1 MELTRL
7 FGVIFISGS
16 EYMGDFTIEYQRK
29 LVYLQWNKERKSV
42 KQDNM
47 ELRGISL
54 LNYRNLM
61 EVDIEFSPGINCFIG
76 SNGMGKTN
84 LLDAVYYLSFC
95 KSAVNASD
103 SSNIL
108 HDAPFFML
116 QGNYCSASGIESEVS
131 CGLKRGDKKQF
142 RKDGKLYE
150 RLSDHIGTVP
160 LVMVSPADNELIA
173 GGSEE
178 RRRFMDVVISQYDKE
193 YLQSL
198 IRYNRA
204 LQQRNALLR
213 GEREPDA
220 EMLSLIE
227 EMMAEEALTINR
239 CRRGFI
245 DELVPIFTKFHNAI
259 TRGNET
265 VSLGYR
271 SHLNDGD
278 LVDVLR
284 TSRVDDR
291 RLGHTSKGV
300 HRDELVMQ
308 LGGYPLRREG
318 SQGQNKT
325 FLVALKLAQYDFLRA
340 KGGEMP
346 LLLLDDI
353 FDKLDSRRVERIIS
367 LVAGEGFGQIF
378 ITDVNREHIDGILEQ
393 IDGAYRLFEV
403 ENGCVNML
411 KEKNP

>member
-1 MELTRL
+1 MD
-7 FGVIFISGS
+7 GKVC
-16 EYMGDFTIEYQRK
+16 
-29 LVYLQWNKERKSV
+29 
-42 KQDNM
+42 M
-47 ELRGISL
+47 ELRRLSL

-61 EVDIEFSPGINCFIG
+61 EVNVDFSPGINCFIG

-103 SSNIL
+103 LSNIM
-108 HDAPFFML
+108 HDEPYFMI
-116 QGNYCSASGIESEVS
+116 QGNYCSQSGVESEIS
-131 CGLKRGDKKQF
+131 CSLKRGDKKQF
-142 RKDGKLYE
+142 RKDSKLYE

-193 YLQSL
+193 YLASL

-213 GEREPDA
+213 GEHEPDGD
-220 EMLSLIE
+220 MMSLIE
-227 EMMAEEALTINR
+227 EMMADEALFINKSR
-239 CRRGFI
+239 KSFI

-259 TRGNET
+259 TGGNEN
-265 VSLGYR
+265 VSLNYR
-271 SHLNDGD
+271 SHLNDGNIIES
-278 LVDVLR
+278 LR
-284 TSRVDDR
+284 SSRSDDR
-291 RLGHTSKGV
+291 RIGYTSKGV

-325 FLVALKLAQYDFLRA
+325 FLVSLKLAQYDFLRT
-340 KGGEMP
+340 KGEEMP

-353 FDKLDSRRVERIIS
+353 FDKLDSRRVEQIIS
-367 LVAGEGFGQIF
+367 LVAGDGFGQIF

-403 ENGCVNML
+403 ENGCVNIL
-411 KEKNP
+411 KEKKA

>member
-1 MELTRL
+1 M
-7 FGVIFISGS
+7 I
-16 EYMGDFTIEYQRK
+16 
-29 LVYLQWNKERKSV
+29 
-42 KQDNM
+42 
-47 ELRGISL
+47 
-54 LNYRNLM
+54 
-61 EVDIEFSPGINCFIG
+61 
-76 SNGMGKTN
+76 
-84 LLDAVYYLSFC
+84 
-95 KSAVNASD
+95 
-103 SSNIL
+103 
-108 HDAPFFML
+108 
-116 QGNYCSASGIESEVS
+116 QGNYCSQSGVESEIS

-142 RKDGKLYE
+142 RKDSKLYE

-193 YLQSL
+193 YLASL

-213 GEREPDA
+213 GEHEPDGD
-220 EMLSLIE
+220 MMSLIE
-227 EMMAEEALTINR
+227 EMMADEALFINKSR
-239 CRRGFI
+239 KSFI

-259 TRGNET
+259 TGGNEN
-265 VSLGYR
+265 VSLNYR
-271 SHLNDGD
+271 SHLNDGNIIES
-278 LVDVLR
+278 LR
-284 TSRVDDR
+284 SSRSDDR
-291 RLGHTSKGV
+291 RIGYTSKGV

-325 FLVALKLAQYDFLRA
+325 FLVSLKLAQYDFLRT

-353 FDKLDSRRVERIIS
+353 FDKLDSRRVEQIIS
-367 LVAGEGFGQIF
+367 LVAGDGFGQIF

-403 ENGCVNML
+403 ENGCVNIL
-411 KEKNP
+411 KEKKA

>member
-1 MELTRL
+1 MIL
-7 FGVIFISGS
+7 
-16 EYMGDFTIEYQRK
+16 D
-29 LVYLQWNKERKSV
+29 
-42 KQDNM
+42 
-47 ELRGISL
+47 GISL
-54 LNYRNLM
+54 LNYRNLR
-61 EVDIEFSPGINCFIG
+61 EVNVTFSPKINCLIG

-103 SSNIL
+103 SLNIM
-108 HDAPFFML
+108 HDEPYFML
-116 QGNYCSASGIESEVS
+116 QGNYCSDSGIEAEVS

-150 RLSDHIGTVP
+150 RLSDHIGSVP

-178 RRRFMDVVISQYDKE
+178 RRRFMDVVISQYNKE

-198 IRYNRA
+198 IHYNRA

-213 GEREPDA
+213 GEHEPDA
-220 EMLSLIE
+220 DMLSLIE
-227 EMMAEEALTINR
+227 EMMVDEALCINR
-239 CRRGFI
+239 CRTDFI
-245 DELVPIFTKFHNAI
+245 DELVPIFTKFHNSI
-259 TRGNET
+259 TGGNEQVALT
-265 VSLGYR
+265 YR
-271 SHLNDGD
+271 SHLSDGNLLD
-278 LVDVLR
+278 ILR
-284 TSRVDDR
+284 NSRGDDR

-325 FLVALKLAQYDFLRA
+325 FLVALKLAQYDFLRV
-340 KGGEMP
+340 KGKETP

-353 FDKLDSRRVERIIS
+353 FDKLDSRRVEQIIS
-367 LVAGEGFGQIF
+367 LVSGKDFGQIF
-378 ITDVNREHIDGILEQ
+378 ITDVNREHIDNILEQ
-393 IDGAYRLFEV
+393 ITGEYRLFNVEKGEV
-403 ENGCVNML
+403 CLL
-411 KEKNP
+411 KQSSL

>member
-1 MELTRL
+1 MGLTRL
-7 FGVIFISGS
+7 FGVIFISGN

-29 LVYLQWNKERKSV
+29 LVYLQWNKEWNSV
-42 KQDNM
+42 KLDDM

-61 EVDIEFSPGINCFIG
+61 EVNVEFSPGINCFIG

-116 QGNYCSASGIESEVS
+116 QGSYCSASGIESEVS

-150 RLSDHIGTVP
+150 RLSDHIGSVP

-227 EMMAEEALTINR
+227 EMMAEEALSINR

-284 TSRVDDR
+284 ISRADDR

-367 LVAGEGFGQIF
+367 LVAGEDFGQIF

>member
-1 MELTRL
+1 MD
-7 FGVIFISGS
+7 GKVC
-16 EYMGDFTIEYQRK
+16 
-29 LVYLQWNKERKSV
+29 
-42 KQDNM
+42 M
-47 ELRGISL
+47 ELRRLSL

-61 EVDIEFSPGINCFIG
+61 EVNVDFSPGINCFIG

-103 SSNIL
+103 LSNIM
-108 HDAPFFML
+108 HDEPYFMI
-116 QGNYCSASGIESEVS
+116 QGNYCSQSGVESEIS

-142 RKDGKLYE
+142 RKDSKLYE

-193 YLQSL
+193 YLASL

-213 GEREPDA
+213 GEHAPDGD
-220 EMLSLIE
+220 MMSLIE
-227 EMMAEEALTINR
+227 EMMADEALFINKSR
-239 CRRGFI
+239 KSFI

-259 TRGNET
+259 TGGNEN
-265 VSLGYR
+265 VSLNYR
-271 SHLNDGD
+271 SHLNDGNIIES
-278 LVDVLR
+278 LR
-284 TSRVDDR
+284 SSRSDDR
-291 RLGHTSKGV
+291 RIGYTSKGV

-325 FLVALKLAQYDFLRA
+325 FLVSLKLAQYDFLRT

-353 FDKLDSRRVERIIS
+353 FDKLDSRRVEQIIS
-367 LVAGEGFGQIF
+367 LVAGDGFGQIF

-403 ENGCVNML
+403 ENGCVNIL
-411 KEKNP
+411 KEKKA

>member
-1 MELTRL
+1 
-7 FGVIFISGS
+7 
-16 EYMGDFTIEYQRK
+16 
-29 LVYLQWNKERKSV
+29 
-42 KQDNM
+42 M
-47 ELRGISL
+47 ELRSISL
-54 LNYRNLM
+54 LNYRNLQ
-61 EVDIEFSPGINCFIG
+61 EVNVNFSPKINCLIG

-103 SSNIL
+103 SSNIM
-108 HDAPFFML
+108 HDAAFFML
-116 QGNYCSASGIESEVS
+116 QGCYCSDKGIESEVS
-131 CGLKRGDKKQF
+131 CGLKRNDKKQF
-142 RKDGKLYE
+142 RKDGKLYD
-150 RLSDHIGTVP
+150 RLSDHIGSVP

-213 GEREPDA
+213 GDREPDA
-220 EMLSLIE
+220 DMMSLIE
-227 EMMAEEALTINR
+227 EMMTEEAVFIHG
-239 CRRGFI
+239 CRRNFI
-245 DELVPIFTKFHNAI
+245 DELVPIFTRFHNAI
-259 TRGNET
+259 TGGNEP
-265 VSLGYR
+265 VALGYR
-271 SHLNDGD
+271 SHLNEGD
-278 LVDVLR
+278 LLEILR
-284 TSRVDDR
+284 NSRLDDR

-308 LGGYPLRREG
+308 LCGYPLRREG

-325 FLVALKLAQYDFLRA
+325 FLVSLKLAQYDFLRA

-353 FDKLDSRRVERIIS
+353 FDKLDSRRVEQIIS
-367 LVAGEGFGQIF
+367 LVSGNDFGQIF
-378 ITDVNREHIDGILEQ
+378 ITDVNREHIDHIL
-393 IDGAYRLFEV
+393 DGVSGGYHLFEV
-403 ENGCVNML
+403 QGGCVELL
-411 KEKNP
+411 KSREV

>member
-1 MELTRL
+1 MIL
-7 FGVIFISGS
+7 
-16 EYMGDFTIEYQRK
+16 
-29 LVYLQWNKERKSV
+29 N
-42 KQDNM
+42 
-47 ELRGISL
+47 GISL
-54 LNYRNLM
+54 LNYRNLQ
-61 EVDIEFSPGINCFIG
+61 EVNIGFSPKINCLIG

-103 SSNIL
+103 SSNIM

-116 QGNYCSASGIESEVS
+116 QGNYSSGRGVESEVS

-142 RKDGKLYE
+142 RKDGKVYD
-150 RLSDHIGTVP
+150 RLSDHIGSVP

-204 LQQRNALLR
+204 LQQRNAMLR

-220 EMLSLIE
+220 DMMSLIE
-227 EMMAEEALTINR
+227 EMMVEEALFINR
-239 CRRGFI
+239 CRRSFI
-245 DELVPIFTKFHNAI
+245 DELVPIFTKFHSAI
-259 TRGNET
+259 TGGNEP
-265 VSLGYR
+265 VSLNYR

-278 LVDVLR
+278 LLELLR
-284 TSRVDDR
+284 ASRSDDR

-308 LGGYPLRREG
+308 LCGYPLRREG

-325 FLVALKLAQYDFLRA
+325 FLVALKLAQYDFLRT

-353 FDKLDSRRVERIIS
+353 FDKLDSRRVEHIIS
-367 LVAGEGFGQIF
+367 LVAGDGFGQIF
-378 ITDVNREHIDGILEQ
+378 ITDVNREHIDHILEHVT
-393 IDGAYRLFEV
+393 GEYRLFGV
-403 ENGCVNML
+403 ENGTVCLL
-411 KEKNP
+411 KERNG